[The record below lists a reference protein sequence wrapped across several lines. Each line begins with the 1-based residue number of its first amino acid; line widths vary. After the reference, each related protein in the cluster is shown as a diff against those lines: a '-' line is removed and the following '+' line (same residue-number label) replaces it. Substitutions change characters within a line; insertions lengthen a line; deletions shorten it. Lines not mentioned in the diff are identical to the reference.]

1 MGSNKVAF
9 TAVGLACIAAAGTGG
24 YFALRQNAVQEP
36 AAITAP
42 ARVTTTAVDT
52 TEQAVTPERSV
63 QETDAVVAP
72 REKGGLCRNFPAV
85 PALSSAPVALEVR
98 AQAHTAFPGRL
109 VSVPELPANLPPAK
123 WAGC

>member
-24 YFALRQNAVQEP
+24 YFALRQSGVQEP

-42 ARVTTTAVDT
+42 APVTTTAVDT

-72 REKGGLCRNFPAV
+72 REKGGAKAPKKIETKPERTAGSTAAAVASKPA
-85 PALSSAPVALEVR
+85 PAPTAP
-98 AQAHTAFPGRL
+98 Q
-109 VSVPELPANLPPAK
+109 
-123 WAGC
+123 